1 MVQTLQAKNVTLRDL
16 IDQFQLQLVEDDR
29 FFSEWQE
36 GLPSLT
42 ELEMQ
47 ELDKIKAGYSNLRSH
62 SPVLERGV
70 QLAVLSPMLFLAD
83 FYLPPFQI
91 RTEQSTE
98 IAVLDGETVI
108 RGQLNIL
115 LLKEGFWLMAIES
128 KEFALSPEAGIAQ
141 LLAYM
146 LATPNHERSLF
157 GLIASG
163 RTFQFIKLVSGDKP
177 QYAMSDDFGILNR
190 VNGLYDV
197 FRIMKRIGQL

>member
-29 FFSEWQE
+29 FFFEWQE

-47 ELDKIKAGYSNLRSH
+47 ELDKIRAGYSNLRSH

-70 QLAVLSPMLFLAD
+70 QLAVLSPMLFLAN

-98 IAVLDGETVI
+98 IAVTDGETVI
-108 RGQLNIL
+108 RGQLDIL

-146 LATPNHERSLF
+146 LAAPIRERPLF
-157 GLIASG
+157 GLITSG
-163 RTFQFIKLVSGDKP
+163 RTFQFIKLIAGDRP

-190 VNGLYDV
+190 VNGLYHA